1 MIKILKKAVRGIFG
15 EKKIIQFSP
24 PRTGSTLV
32 FNVLREIFP
41 GRRIDKSHNYET
53 KFEKYPVVV
62 TYRHPLDAIA
72 SSIQRYG
79 RTPTDEEIEKQIK
92 EFEDN
97 SLWDILSIRHQS
109 NVLMLKYEEFYKDYD
124 YIFDALEKF
133 FGLTISA
140 DKRRE
145 ITNRY
150 NIEAVD
156 EQVRDYGD
164 FQTYDKVTQLH
175 GRHISTY
182 KGGVNYYAEFFS
194 PAQIDY
200 LKKVYAKLLA
210 EFGYD

>member
-1 MIKILKKAVRGIFG
+1 MITKLSKAVLEIFG

-62 TYRHPLDAIA
+62 TYRHPLDAMA

-79 RTPTDEEIEKQIK
+79 RTPTDEEIENQIK
-92 EFEDN
+92 EFEAN
-97 SLWDILSIRHQS
+97 SLWDILPIRRHP
-109 NVLMLKYEEFYKDYD
+109 NVLMLKYEEFYKNYD
-124 YIFDALEKF
+124 YIFDALETF
-133 FGLTISA
+133 FGVTISA
-140 DKRRE
+140 EKRRE

-156 EQVRDYGD
+156 EQVREYGD
-164 FQTYDKVTQLH
+164 FQTYDTVTQLH

-182 KGGVNYYAEFFS
+182 KGGVNYYREFFS
-194 PAQIDY
+194 PEQIDY

>member
-1 MIKILKKAVRGIFG
+1 MLKNFSKTVLEIFG
-15 EKKIIQFSP
+15 DKKIIQFSP

-41 GRRIDKSHNYET
+41 KRRIDKSHNYEP

-62 TYRHPLDAIA
+62 TYRHPLDAMA

-92 EFEDN
+92 EFEEN
-97 SLWDILSIRHQS
+97 SLWDILSIRHHS
-109 NVLMLKYEEFYKDYD
+109 NVLMLKYEEFYEDYD
-124 YIFDALEKF
+124 YIFDHLERF
-133 FGLTISA
+133 FGMTISA
-140 DKRRE
+140 EKRRD
-145 ITNRY
+145 ITGKY

-156 EQVRDYGD
+156 KQVREYGD
-164 FQTYDKVTQLH
+164 FQTYDTVTQLH
-175 GRHISTY
+175 GRHISAY
-182 KGGVNYYAEFFS
+182 KGGVNYYQDFFS

-200 LKKVYAKLLA
+200 LKKVYAKLLV